1 MVKAALHYLASLVLL
16 TTLTPAI
23 ARGQS
28 SDSDRPEPL
37 TPLHSETN
45 EDRAHV
51 QALELYARGL
61 IRQENDQLIEA
72 TRLFEKARELDPKVA
87 AVHKILVPLY
97 LAMSRTDDALA
108 ACRKALELAPDDYA
122 TRAVYARQLKHRG
135 QLKEARDAFQRAL
148 QSPELADHLDVQVQ
162 MSFDLGVLYEE
173 LREYNRAVYT
183 FNRVAGMLD
192 NPQVLLEVPGFNQ
205 EMLSDQAAGIYER
218 IIKICSD
225 QKQFDRAIAFFEKAR
240 AKHPQQTARL
250 NFTIA
255 KIHYDRGEWLK
266 ALELLDAHLK
276 TQPRGIE
283 GYELRSAILKKLG
296 RQAEIVASVERFAE
310 QDSQN
315 IRLQLFLASQYA
327 LYARPHDA
335 ERVYEKL
342 LLQAPG
348 PETYQALFRLYR
360 SQEAIWGAK
369 KVVEQLDTAISKAT
383 KKENHAEEDF
393 RHAARARD
401 VVAAIRSDADLSAAI
416 VPAARLW
423 LQGGGQL
430 HSQTLLFLGLVASR
444 SRQLEEAE
452 LFFRRCLD
460 GSELGSQEFAVY
472 QGLIQVLWQ
481 AHKYKELESLCRSG
495 LQKAQAANRILFYL
509 HLSQV
514 SLVLGKMEE
523 AAAAANRA
531 VDTASDDRRLA
542 ARLNR
547 VDIFGRADRL
557 RESANEGEQLLKEYT
572 QPGDVRDI
580 RLRLANV
587 YGTMRQYEKSEE
599 QLQLVLK
606 ADPNDATANNDLG
619 YQWADQGKNLVEA
632 ERLIRKAIDLDSQQK
647 KVERLGNADDSEN
660 AAFFDSLGWV
670 LFRRGQLVA
679 ARQWLEKAAAL
690 ASGAEDPVVWDHLG
704 DVYFR
709 IDGSARAK
717 VAWQKSLL
725 LYETGVRSKTD
736 EHYEA
741 LKRKLRNLDSAR

>member
-1 MVKAALHYLASLVLL
+1 MFRAAFQIFLLVLL
-16 TTLTPAI
+16 TTLTPTV
-23 ARGQS
+23 ARTQPS
-28 SDSDRPEPL
+28 ELDRPEPL
-37 TPLHSETN
+37 TPLRPETS

-51 QALELYARGL
+51 EALELYARGL
-61 IRQENDQLIEA
+61 LRQENDQLIEA
-72 TRLFEKARELDPKVA
+72 TRLFEKARQLDPKA
-87 AVHKILVPLY
+87 AAIHKILIPLY
-97 LAMSRTDDALA
+97 LALSRTDDALA
-108 ACRKALELAPDDYA
+108 ACRTALELAPDDYT
-122 TRAVYARQLKHRG
+122 TRGVYARQLKHRG
-135 QLKEARDAFQRAL
+135 HLKEARDAFQQAL
-148 QSPELADHLDVQVQ
+148 KSPELADHLEVKVQ
-162 MSFDLGVLYEE
+162 MLFDLGVLCDE
-173 LREYNRAVYT
+173 LRDPNRAVEAFHEVVT
-183 FNRVAGMLD
+183 TLD
-192 NPQVLLEVPGFNQ
+192 NPQVLLEAPGFTR
-205 EMLSDQAAGIYER
+205 EMLTDQAAGVYER
-218 IIKICSD
+218 IIKICAD
-225 QKQFDRAIAFFEKAR
+225 QRQFDRAIRFFEEAR
-240 AKHPQQTARL
+240 AKYPRQTARL
-250 NFTIA
+250 NFMIA
-255 KIHYDRGEWLK
+255 KIYYDRSAWQK
-266 ALELLDAHLK
+266 ALEVLDAHLK

-296 RQAEIVASVERFAE
+296 REAEIVSSVERFAE

-315 IRLQLFLASQYA
+315 IRLQHFLASQYA
-327 LYARPHDA
+327 LYARPQDA

-342 LLQAPG
+342 LQQAPS
-348 PETYQALFRLYR
+348 PETYQSLFRLYR

-369 KVVEQLDTAISKAT
+369 KIVEQLDIAISKAT

-401 VVAAIRSDADLSAAI
+401 VVAAVRSDADLSAAV

-423 LQGGGQL
+423 LQGEGQL
-430 HSQTLLFLGLVASR
+430 HHQTLLFLGLLASR

-514 SLVLGKMEE
+514 SLLLGKMEE
-523 AAAAANRA
+523 AVAAANKA
-531 VDTASDDRRLA
+531 VDTAGDDRRLA

-547 VDIFGRADRL
+547 VDILSRADRL
-557 RESANEGEQLLKEYT
+557 QESAAEGEQLLKEFM

-587 YGTMRQYEKSEE
+587 YNAMRQYKKSEE

-619 YQWADQGKNLVEA
+619 YQWADQGKNLDEA
-632 ERLIRKAIDLDSQQK
+632 ERLIRKAIDLDSQQR
-647 KVERLGNADDSEN
+647 KVERLGNEGDNSDN
-660 AAFFDSLGWV
+660 AAFLDSLGWV
-670 LFRRGQLVA
+670 LFRRGNVA
-679 ARQWLEKAAAL
+679 GAREWLEKAAAL
-690 ASGAEDPVVWDHLG
+690 AGGAEDPVVWDHLG

-709 IDGSARAK
+709 IDGSARARA
-717 VAWQKSLL
+717 AWQKSLL
-725 LYETGVRSKTD
+725 LYETGVRSKAD

-741 LKRKLRNLDSAR
+741 LKRKLQKLQSAK